1 MSEWQVNDKFDGKE
15 RVNQRL
21 LELLN
26 GSVYKLRWEDYT
38 AKFVFFMCVS
48 FPIFFIT
55 VDLNVFTPSSSS
67 CKIKN

>member
-1 MSEWQVNDKFDGKE
+1 MSEWQVNDKFDGIE

-38 AKFVFFMCVS
+38 AKFVFSCVFPFLS
-48 FPIFFIT
+48 FLSLLTWMFSHLLPAHA
-55 VDLNVFTPSSSS
+55 
-67 CKIKN
+67 K